1 MTQTR
6 ATFLSALAGVL
17 AGALLIGAGPTFAAA
32 VGDALHLGQSNA
44 VSEQT
49 ALKSPANHVLA
60 LENTGSG
67 RGLRITTPKGQPP
80 LTVNRAARV
89 ENLDADMLD
98 GYHASS
104 LARLASKTTTSET
117 DTTSVVPSAV
127 PHTSVGV
134 SVPPGEKYAALVAF
148 TAEDKC
154 IQEPVAAVYCYVGL
168 SVDGDEP
175 RWIVLDSIRQGANS
189 TVGANNAW
197 ASHSTQWVV
206 TLGPGNHTLAMHY
219 FVDEAGAT
227 FSLDTRTLSVLTVPK
242 KHSSST

>member
-1 MTQTR
+1 MTQPR

-32 VGDALHLGQSNA
+32 VGDALHLGQSNS
-44 VSEQT
+44 VSQQT

-89 ENLDADMLD
+89 ENLDADLLD

-104 LARLASKTTTSET
+104 LARLATRTTTSET
-117 DTTSVVPSAV
+117 DTTSQAFSAV
-127 PHTSVGV
+127 PDTSVGV
-134 SVPPGEKYAALVAF
+134 SVPPGEKYAALVTF
-148 TAEDKC
+148 TAENRC
-154 IQEPVAAVYCYVGL
+154 IQNPVTAVYCYVGL
-168 SVDGDEP
+168 SVDGDDP
-175 RWIVLDSIRQGANS
+175 RRILLNSIRQGANS
-189 TVGANNAW
+189 TAGATNAW
-197 ASHSTQWVV
+197 ASHTTQWVV
-206 TLGPGNHTLAMHY
+206 TLGSGNHTLEVQYA
-219 FVDEAGAT
+219 VDEGGAT